1 MALHSHSSATEL
13 QSSGWTTRECIL
25 AQLLAHGVTVPDLD
39 PSTRFVAIAR
49 LTADYRP
56 LARAFPNL
64 EAALRWLQQ
73 AESDHTVVD
82 VIVDLSA
89 PSLETAVIRP
99 FHVLTVDNAREPLD
113 LDGPGLAPSAQ
124 LAGPRSP
131 AHTRPLRRRHGA
143 PRPVD

>member
-56 LARAFPNL
+56 LAGVAFPYRV
-64 EAALRWLQQ
+64 EMR
-73 AESDHTVVD
+73 AEPGDRLIRVRYTSPSLND
-82 VIVDLSA
+82 VID
-89 PSLETAVIRP
+89 
-99 FHVLTVDNAREPLD
+99 
-113 LDGPGLAPSAQ
+113 DGLFVLAPLPGVKE
-124 LAGPRSP
+124 LAIEEY
-131 AHTRPLRRRHGA
+131 PLGGA
-143 PRPVD
+143 S